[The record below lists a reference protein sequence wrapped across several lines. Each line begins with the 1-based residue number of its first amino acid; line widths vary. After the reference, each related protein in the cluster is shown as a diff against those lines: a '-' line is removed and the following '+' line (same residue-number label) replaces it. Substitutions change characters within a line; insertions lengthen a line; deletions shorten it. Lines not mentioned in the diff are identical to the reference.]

1 MDEFVVLRYGANTS
15 VPETRLPAR
24 PSLLPTWGK
33 DGLKNKLGRV
43 ASTIQPTI
51 LPTTILTNAMK

>member
-15 VPETRLPAR
+15 APETRLPAR

-33 DGLKNKLGRV
+33 DGFKNKLGRV

-51 LPTTILTNAMK
+51 VPTTILTNAMK